1 MKNGIIGLMAIGA
14 LLSTSCVGAQDLP
27 MKVKGGHE
35 LGETAEQFFAE
46 GHETEVLGACASGD
60 FKSLKKSTKRLAK
73 QYCDQLADW
82 RQRAKSG
89 KRLEY
94 KGIGD
99 AAEFR
104 TDTFTFDGGHLVKV
118 ELIYAAPSPEAN
130 YKGKSFTEIFAGVK
144 EAYGA
149 PTRESSETTQSV
161 YGQQFVA
168 HREIWVAPHAAIVIA
183 EKPGADGSTTLLA
196 FTREEYDRTMASGKP
211 KASNPL
217 Q

>member
-1 MKNGIIGLMAIGA
+1 MRKGIIGLVAIAA
-14 LLSTSCVGAQDLP
+14 LAAASGVGAQDLP

-46 GHETEVLGACASGD
+46 GHEKEVLDACASGD

-73 QYCDQLADW
+73 QYCDQLTDL
-82 RQRAKSG
+82 RQQAKSG

-94 KGIGD
+94 KGVGD

-104 TDTFTFDGGHLVKV
+104 TDTFTFDGGHLVKA
-118 ELIYAAPSPEAN
+118 ELIYAAPIPEDN

-149 PTRESSETTQSV
+149 PTNESSETTQSV
-161 YGQQFVA
+161 YGQDFVS

-196 FTREEYDRTMASGKP
+196 FTREEYDRAMASGRP
-211 KASNPL
+211 KTANPL